1 MTFDA
6 LTLADLGWTP
16 FFSTQLDLSEH
27 ERCLPARVM
36 AVHRDRL
43 LVAGAEFSHRIAP
56 FAADV
61 AEEKSAATVGDW
73 LLLDAQDH
81 RPRRL
86 LERSSLFQRRAAG
99 TAARLQLIAA
109 NVDTVFVVSSC
120 NQDFNPARLERY
132 LSLAGEA
139 GVTPVIVLTKADL
152 CADAAGYA
160 ATAARLLP
168 GVLVEL
174 LDARD
179 AHAAAVLSPW
189 CGRGRS
195 VALLGSSGVGKSTLV
210 NSLTGADQ
218 ATQGIREDDARG
230 RHTTT
235 ARSLHRLP
243 GGAWLFD
250 TPGMRELQL
259 AEAGSGIAGVFA
271 DILQLAA
278 ACRFADCAHQGEPGC
293 AVAVALQS
301 GALDP
306 ARLRRWRKLVAEEA
320 QASQSLRERR
330 ERERGFGKLARTAL
344 AAKRARR
351 DG

>member
-1 MTFDA
+1 MTFDT
-6 LTLADLGWTP
+6 LSLADLGWTP

-27 ERCLPARVM
+27 ERRLPARVM

-43 LVAGAEFSHRIAP
+43 LLAGAGFSHRIAP
-56 FAADV
+56 FTTDPAD
-61 AEEKSAATVGDW
+61 EESTATVGDW
-73 LLLDAQDH
+73 LLLDAAD
-81 RPRRL
+81 RSPRRL
-86 LERSSLFQRRAAG
+86 LARSSLFRRRAAG
-99 TAARLQLIAA
+99 TAVRLQLIAA
-109 NVDTVFVVSSC
+109 NVDTVFIVSSC

-139 GVTPVIVLTKADL
+139 GVTPVVVLTKADL

-160 ATAARLLP
+160 AAAARLLP
-168 GVLVEL
+168 GLLVEL
-174 LDARD
+174 VDARE
-179 AHAAAVLSPW
+179 AHAAAVLAPW

-210 NSLTGADQ
+210 NSLAGAGQ
-218 ATQGIREDDARG
+218 TTQGIREDDARG

-243 GGAWLFD
+243 SGAWLFD

-259 AEAGSGIAGVFA
+259 AQAGSGIAGVFA

-278 ACRFADCAHQGEPGC
+278 ACRFADCAHRGEPGC
-293 AVAVALQS
+293 AVAAALQS

-306 ARLRRWRKLVAEEA
+306 ARLRRWRKLAAEEA

-330 ERERGFGKLARTAL
+330 ERERGFGKLARA
-344 AAKRARR
+344 AMEAKRARR